1 MQALSVV
8 LFQSDSRI
16 AQALASSLHS
26 QFQSVH
32 VARSLD
38 DLRISI
44 AKHRADVAVLDVE
57 LSRLS
62 EVEKL
67 HHEFPGVSIVCTHRL
82 ADEEMWAAALAA
94 GAADICPS
102 WDTRGILSSA
112 LRSTETSHS
121 AAA

>member
-1 MQALSVV
+1 QALSVV

-38 DLRISI
+38 DLRLAI

-67 HHEFPGVSIVCTHRL
+67 HHEFPCVSIVCTHRL
-82 ADEEMWAAALAA
+82 ADEERWAAGLAS
-94 GAADICPS
+94 GGGDSGPDCEP
-102 WDTRGILSSA
+102 RGF
-112 LRSTETSHS
+112 
-121 AAA
+121 

>member
-8 LFQSDSRI
+8 LFQSDPRI
-16 AQALASSLHS
+16 AQALVSSLRG

-32 VARSLD
+32 VARSID
-38 DLRISI
+38 ELRLAI
-44 AKHRADVAVLDVE
+44 AKHRADVVVMEVE
-57 LSRLS
+57 LSRLP
-62 EVEKL
+62 EVKKL

-82 ADEEMWAAALAA
+82 ADEEMWTAALAA
-94 GAADICPS
+94 GAVDICPS